1 MMGKVFGMIAL
12 ACLLAF
18 SFSAYAKEQNC
29 EQECA
34 QACGG
39 KGNVYITIVCRHVP
53 KLAREGALRC
63 RRLSS
68 ILGAS
73 IYRLLG

>member
-39 KGNVYITIVCRHVP
+39 KGNVYITNCMPPCAQTGSGRRIEVP
-53 KLAREGALRC
+53 
-63 RRLSS
+63 
-68 ILGAS
+68 AS
-73 IYRLLG
+73 FVDPRGINL

>member
-29 EQECA
+29 EQESSSVWRQRQRVHYQLYAAMCP
-34 QACGG
+34 
-39 KGNVYITIVCRHVP
+39 NW
-53 KLAREGALRC
+53 LRK
-63 RRLSS
+63 
-68 ILGAS
+68 AH
-73 IYRLLG
+73 